1 MAESGESPSMEVE
14 GDLGEDRAER
24 KYLGN
29 QRNTVVSSR
38 FLNWVETITEH
49 PSQRVPAALA
59 GFPGIRGN

>member
-38 FLNWVETITEH
+38 FLNWVETIT
-49 PSQRVPAALA
+49 
-59 GFPGIRGN
+59 